1 MTGIINMS
9 ALGKH
14 MSDQTLEIENLNEEI
29 VRLTQLLADALQAAK
44 WEADLCEQALET
56 NAKLLKVF
64 DVVKAAVEDYS
75 WVPLPHELKLINEAL
90 E

>member
-1 MTGIINMS
+1 MS

-14 MSDQTLEIENLNEEI
+14 LSDQILEIENLNEEI
-29 VRLTQLLADALQAAK
+29 VRLKQELHDALQVAK
-44 WEADLCEQALET
+44 WEADLCGQALET

-64 DVVKAAVEDYS
+64 DVVKAAVEDFS